1 MITRSGVL
9 FKSRLHQWLF
19 SSHLQELFATAL
31 DFLKLE
37 KVELGGSRGK
47 VLSEMV
53 FSMSEEFHDRWRAL
67 RESKYD
73 PLDYTDDVRPALRL
87 CFESHC
93 FVIDEPQ
100 VAVIHRIN
108 KWH

>member
-1 MITRSGVL
+1 M
-9 FKSRLHQWLF
+9 
-19 SSHLQELFATAL
+19 
-31 DFLKLE
+31 KLE

-73 PLDYTDDVRPALRL
+73 PLDYTDDVRPTPWGNCGAVPLL
-87 CFESHC
+87 CH
-93 FVIDEPQ
+93 Q
-100 VAVIHRIN
+100 
-108 KWH
+108 